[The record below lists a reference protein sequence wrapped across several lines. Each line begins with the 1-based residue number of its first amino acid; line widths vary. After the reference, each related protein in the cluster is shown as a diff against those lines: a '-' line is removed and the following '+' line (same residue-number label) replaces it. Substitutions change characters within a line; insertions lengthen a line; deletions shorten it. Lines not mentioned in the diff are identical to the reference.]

1 MNFLCHNTYDK
12 KNKKKGG
19 FLKMITE
26 LVKSWEN
33 HKDELEMDIFAD
45 EEYYRNADYS
55 DLVKKMVKFI
65 FNTEEMTHSYQSY
78 VFNPK
83 NKIDDGDYQGTEI
96 FFVNKDTYQPLET
109 DYIVTFV
116 SYGSCSGCDTLLSAQ
131 NEDLNQMVKDLM
143 TIFLHMIQKS
153 KYLYE

>member
-1 MNFLCHNTYDK
+1 MIFLYHGIYDK

-19 FLKMITE
+19 FLKMIAE

-45 EEYYRNADYS
+45 EEYYRHADYS
-55 DLVKKMVKFI
+55 DLVKKMVEFI
-65 FNTEEMTHSYQSY
+65 FDTEEMNTSYQSY

-96 FFVNKDTYQPLET
+96 FFINKNTYQPFET
-109 DYIVTFV
+109 DYIVTFIN
-116 SYGSCSGCDTLLSAQ
+116 YGSCSGCDTLLSAQ